1 MYIFSSNHSA
11 SLQALVAAGGNS
23 LASVLGTH
31 HHNQQQQPQ
40 QQQSQLQQSHL
51 GQLQQQQQQQQSLV
65 SGVQSLGSFANKSPT
80 PGDLGPQDSKKV
92 EIPELIVGAILGK

>member
-31 HHNQQQQPQ
+31 HHNQQQPQ
-40 QQQSQLQQSHL
+40 QQSLQHSHL
-51 GQLQQQQQQQQSLV
+51 GQLQQQQQQQQQSVV